1 MLCGVT
7 LAAVALPLPARIAIC
22 VAIATP
28 GIVAIRRVFL
38 LRGRRGVR
46 ALGWSER
53 VQGFHVVLGSTSSPC
68 PAQLARGSFRLG
80 SLYLVLRLR
89 TCDLVFTVFIDGSRQ
104 EVRAFRGL
112 CRRLRWPP
120 RDP

>member
-1 MLCGVT
+1 MLCGAT
-7 LAAVALPLPARIAIC
+7 LAAVALPLPARIATC
-22 VAIATP
+22 VAFATP

-38 LRGRRGVR
+38 LGGRRGVR
-46 ALGWSER
+46 ALAWSER
-53 VQGFHVVLGSTSSPC
+53 VQGFHVVLGSGRSPC
-68 PAQLARGSFRLG
+68 RAELARGSFRLG

-89 TCDLVFTVFIDGSRQ
+89 TCDRVFTVFIDGSRQ